1 MHRVHK
7 KLILASSSPA
17 RQMLLSRLR
26 IPFTTL
32 SPDIDESQLPDEN
45 VNDMLIRL
53 AIAKAKACADSHPD
67 SLIIG
72 SDTIGTLDNS
82 ILCKPLTFEN
92 AVTQLKQVSGK
103 KVRFMTSLCLLDT
116 ATNQH
121 QTSIDTYDVYFR
133 ELSDETIHHYIR
145 TESPLQCAGCFQA
158 EGLGIALIERF
169 DGNDYTAL
177 IGLPLIQLV
186 TMLNTAGMPI
196 V

>member
-1 MHRVHK
+1 
-7 KLILASSSPA
+7 
-17 RQMLLSRLR
+17 MLLSRLR

-32 SPDIDESQLPDEN
+32 SPDIDESPLPDES
-45 VNDMLIRL
+45 VNDMVIRL
-53 AIAKAKACADSHPD
+53 AIAKAKACANLHPD

-72 SDTIGTLDNS
+72 SDTVGTLDNAV
-82 ILCKPLTFEN
+82 LCKPLTFEN
-92 AVTQLKQVSGK
+92 AVAQLKQVSGK
-103 KVRFMTSLCLLDT
+103 KVRFITSLCLLDT
-116 ATNQH
+116 TSNQY

-133 ELSDETIHHYIR
+133 HLTDDTIQHYIR

-186 TMLNTAGMPI
+186 SMLNTAGMPI